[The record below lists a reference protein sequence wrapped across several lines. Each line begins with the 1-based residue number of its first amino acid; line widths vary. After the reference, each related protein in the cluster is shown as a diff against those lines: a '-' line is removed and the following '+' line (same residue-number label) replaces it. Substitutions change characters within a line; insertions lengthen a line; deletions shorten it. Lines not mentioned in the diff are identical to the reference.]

1 MGAGAARS
9 RHAPLSHHRQHGGFG
24 EGASP
29 RRSLQ
34 RDGQDRRQRRRV
46 GHSGGSSVGRQV
58 PARSGV
64 RGQSAR
70 RERRFIRTA
79 GFFRALPPLV
89 VAALPTRLKGVSHRA
104 RSSQAQW
111 FFGDPRL
118 HFEAWWH
125 ANTGRLELGLHLEAE
140 PATNDR
146 IAAGLARQLLMI
158 KARLGQQLDLES
170 WDRGWIRLYETTAIE
185 VFDAAQ
191 VERTAARIA
200 ELIVVIWPMCQELRK
215 GDAKIRLAVRE

>member
-1 MGAGAARS
+1 VPPRS
-9 RHAPLSHHRQHGGFG
+9 A
-24 EGASP
+24 
-29 RRSLQ
+29 
-34 RDGQDRRQRRRV
+34 
-46 GHSGGSSVGRQV
+46 
-58 PARSGV
+58 V
-64 RGQSAR
+64 RGQSTH
-70 RERRFIRTA
+70 RERRFVRTA

-89 VAALPTRLKGVSHRA
+89 EAALPTRLKGVSHRA

-158 KARLGQQLDLES
+158 KARLGQQLDLEP
-170 WDRGWIRLYETTAIE
+170 WDRGWVRLYETTAIE

-191 VERTAARIA
+191 VKRTAARIA

-215 GDAKIRLAVRE
+215 SDAKIRLAERE